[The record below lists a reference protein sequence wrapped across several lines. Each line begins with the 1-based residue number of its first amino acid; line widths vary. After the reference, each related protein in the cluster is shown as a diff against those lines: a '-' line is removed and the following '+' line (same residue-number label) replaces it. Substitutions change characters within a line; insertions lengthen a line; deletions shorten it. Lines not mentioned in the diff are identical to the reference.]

1 MDEAM
6 QQEKLTYG
14 YETTNL
20 GRYVSTINGRELLAP
35 NGWMFTINGVLSN
48 LGVSTATLSDGDTL
62 LWYEGMTQNHFRAP
76 RVEEL
81 GRRLRRLDGNFVRKR
96 AARAGGKSGCRSARR
111 QLPADAGY

>member
-1 MDEAM
+1 M
-6 QQEKLTYG
+6 
-14 YETTNL
+14 
-20 GRYVSTINGRELLAP
+20 STINGRELLAP

-81 GRRLRRLDGNFVRKR
+81 DAGSGDWTEISSESR